1 MSIVATI
8 LWKNVIL
15 ATPKV
20 ALNNVMLI
28 KITQASQMMSGKI
41 VAVTAIGPIGVI
53 FGHFCGR

>member
-1 MSIVATI
+1 MATI
-8 LWKNVIL
+8 LLKLPL

-20 ALNNVMLI
+20 ASNNVTLI

-41 VAVTAIGPIGVI
+41 VTVTAIGVI